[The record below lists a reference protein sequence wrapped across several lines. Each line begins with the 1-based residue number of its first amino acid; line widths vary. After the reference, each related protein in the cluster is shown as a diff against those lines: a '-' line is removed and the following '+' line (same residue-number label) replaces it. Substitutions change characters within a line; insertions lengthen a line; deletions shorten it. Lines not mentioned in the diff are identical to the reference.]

1 MTTRNIN
8 DMNPAAA
15 AAAQVAQQIKQDITK
30 NTIEIKGE
38 IYKIDLLDADD
49 GLDLWEN
56 LMKVVLPSVGTGLDS
71 MQHDPVLDGSPTTF
85 TEAMSHLS
93 NKLDGQTL
101 KKISVVLLTNM
112 EVDGKKVNWSE
123 HFKGNYGSWRKVVKF
138 ALQENFSSFFED
150 GWVGGI
156 QDLMAMVTPT
166 MGSTSQE

>member
-1 MTTRNIN
+1 MTRNIN

-15 AAAQVAQQIKQDITK
+15 VAAQVAQQVKQDLAK
-30 NTIEIKGE
+30 NTIDIKGE

-101 KKISVVLLTNM
+101 KKISVVLLTDM
-112 EVDGKKVNWSE
+112 EVDGKKVNWVE
-123 HFKGNYGSWRKVVKF
+123 HFKGNYGAWRKVVKF

-150 GWVGGI
+150 GWVDGV
-156 QDLMAMVTPT
+156 QDLMAMVTPA
-166 MGSTSQE
+166 MESTSPE